1 MELLLLPNADSLL
14 TSMWYPKQTSYNQSS
29 CHTYVL
35 NVNVIFIALLL
46 HSNLTI
52 LMGSYNMTLQIKT
65 SFWVKLYVVE
75 CIASKVKIKQLGSNP
90 LQKNE

>member
-1 MELLLLPNADSLL
+1 MDLLLLPNADSLL
-14 TSMWYPKQTSYNQSS
+14 ASMWYPKRTSYNQSS

-35 NVNVIFIALLL
+35 KVNVIFIALLL
-46 HSNLTI
+46 HGALTI
-52 LMGSYNMTLQIKT
+52 LMESYNMTLQIKT
-65 SFWVKLYVVE
+65 SFWVKLYVFE